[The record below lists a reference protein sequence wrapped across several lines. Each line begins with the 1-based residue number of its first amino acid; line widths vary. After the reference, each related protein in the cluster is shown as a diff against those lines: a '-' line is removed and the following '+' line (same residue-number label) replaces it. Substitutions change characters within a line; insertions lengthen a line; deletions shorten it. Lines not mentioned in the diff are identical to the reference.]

1 MRRFFDENSIP
12 KGWLDENAVA
22 VGWFDSS
29 LVQKTNTGNIALNQT
44 ATFTDADQFYA
55 GVLTQLITLN
65 QTATFTDADQFYAG
79 VLTRLITLNQTA
91 TFTDGDRFY
100 GNLSTVYIGKLKNI
114 PNAEGNLTK
123 ALLKSSRV
131 MFVNSELYLLLNTNL
146 KFRDWTYLLL
156 DNQHGITE
164 LVKVTACVGNNGLAI
179 ERGQEYSCNSEFGSA
194 IIKHVET
201 IESIL
206 HQAPS
211 DVLNITTS
219 GGIGLFDGG
228 VLEYP
233 AITFTHLGNTESVGD
248 SKVILS
254 VKRLATCCKSGQPPE
269 IPVGLLPYRIIDN
282 SELRIIDDEEIRSI
296 SG

>member
-1 MRRFFDENSIP
+1 M
-12 KGWLDENAVA
+12 
-22 VGWFDSS
+22 
-29 LVQKTNTGNIALNQT
+29 NQ
-44 ATFTDADQFYA
+44 F
-55 GVLTQLITLN
+55 
-65 QTATFTDADQFYAG
+65 
-79 VLTRLITLNQTA
+79 RL
-91 TFTDGDRFY
+91 
-100 GNLSTVYIGKLKNI
+100 I
-114 PNAEGNLTK
+114 PNARGFLTAPLRRYSSVMQVDVTLYNL
-123 ALLKSSRV
+123 
-131 MFVNSELYLLLNTNL
+131 MFSNL
-146 KFRDWTYLLL
+146 EWRDWTYLLL